1 MHDTP
6 KRCQLTPAVLF
17 AGLSEI
23 GNQDL
28 SEMSNFSTA
37 TFSNFLKPQTEPAHL
52 LVGGGGWGEANP
64 IDLLALHAH
73 LQAPAPVHQERPELW
88 GRVGGGTDAAL
99 NAGLKVLLNGPLHTV
114 IEGDE
119 TLLSNAELGHG
130 ASLWPLAKASS
141 LLDEAVLSTS
151 VHLDFLKQTVS
162 KQLYPGVTHLQ
173 PAGAVRHDTDTPHP
187 GQRAARLVLKQ
198 QDAQEAQEEPARAS
212 LAQDL
217 SHMTSKLE
225 AAGSHLATDFLRGV
239 KRLRQAA
246 AQADDRQP
254 HWPALASAED
264 LAEDFEPS
272 AVPPGKSPHL
282 QLSARRQQ
290 ASLSALSAIEMPSR
304 PVLPIPRPC
313 SLVLSASLVLSGS

>member
-1 MHDTP
+1 
-6 KRCQLTPAVLF
+6 VLC

-37 TFSNFLKPQTEPAHL
+37 TFSKFLKPHTEPAHL

-64 IDLLALHAH
+64 TDLLALHAH
-73 LQAPAPVHQERPELW
+73 LQDPAPVHQERPELW

-99 NAGLKVLLNGPLHTV
+99 NAGLNGPLDTV
-114 IEGDE
+114 LEGDE

-130 ASLWPLAKASS
+130 ASLWPLGKASS

-162 KQLYPGVTHLQ
+162 KRLYPGVAHSQ
-173 PAGAVRHDTDTPHP
+173 PAGAVQHADTPHP
-187 GQRAARLVLKQ
+187 GQRAARLVLTQ
-198 QDAQEAQEEPARAS
+198 QNAQEAQEEPARAS

-254 HWPALASAED
+254 HRPALDSAED
-264 LAEDFEPS
+264 LEHP
-272 AVPPGKSPHL
+272 AVSPGKSPRL
-282 QLSARRQQ
+282 QLSRRQQ

-313 SLVLSASLVLSGS
+313 SLVHSGS